1 MPSSNTSAP
10 GALSLWFLIVTCL
23 FVTCLVVSNIVAV
36 KLAVIAG
43 LILPAAV
50 VIFPL
55 SYILGDVLTEVYGY
69 ARARQAIWLGFACN
83 LLAVIAIAVA
93 GALPAAAIW
102 DGQDAFQ
109 RIFGQT
115 PRILAASFLA
125 YLVGEFVNAYV
136 LARLKLATEGRF
148 LWLRTIGSTLIG
160 QAFDSAI
167 FMTAAFAG
175 LIEAKVLVLAIVTQW
190 LFKSV
195 YEAAATPM
203 TYAVV
208 GFLKRR
214 EGREVFDR
222 DLRFNPLAISD

>member
-1 MPSSNTSAP
+1 MPTFTRSAP
-10 GALSLWFLIVTCL
+10 PAVSFWFLAIGCL
-23 FVTCLVVSNIVAV
+23 FVTCLIVSNIVAV
-36 KLAVIAG
+36 KLAVIFG

-69 ARARQAIWLGFACN
+69 ARARQVIWLGFACN
-83 LLAVIAIAVA
+83 LVAVLAIAIA
-93 GALPAAAIW
+93 GALPAAGFW
-102 DGQDAFQ
+102 DGEEAFQ
-109 RIFGQT
+109 RILGQT

-136 LARLKLATEGRF
+136 LARLKLATEGRL

-175 LIEAKVLVLAIVTQW
+175 VIPTEALAAAAVTQW
-190 LFKSV
+190 LFKSA
-195 YEAAATPM
+195 YEAAATPL

-222 DLRFNPLAISD
+222 DLRFNPLTISD

>member
-1 MPSSNTSAP
+1 MRNLTRPAAP
-10 GALSLWFLIVTCL
+10 AVSFWFLVIACL
-23 FVTCLVVSNIVAV
+23 FVTCLIISNIVAV
-36 KLAVIAG
+36 KLAVIFG

-69 ARARQAIWLGFACN
+69 ARARQVIWLGFTCN
-83 LLAVIAIAVA
+83 LVAVVAIAIA
-93 GALPAAAIW
+93 GALPAAGFW
-102 DGQDAFQ
+102 DGEDAFQ
-109 RIFGQT
+109 RILGQT

-136 LARLKLATEGRF
+136 LARLKVATEGRL
-148 LWLRTIGSTLIG
+148 LWLRTISSTLIG

-175 LIEAKVLVLAIVTQW
+175 ILEPGDLMAAAITQW
-190 LFKSV
+190 LFKSA
-195 YEAAATPM
+195 YEAAATPV

-222 DLRFNPLAISD
+222 DLRFNPLALSD